1 LSQVVGAGAVPWYDP
16 GTTGQ
21 DIERSKPMKNAIC
34 AATLLLGL
42 AAGTANAQVLVL
54 GGGIAED
61 CYEAA
66 KFETVS
72 PRKGAEICT
81 RAIEL
86 EAMKP
91 SNRAA
96 TFTNRGVLQMR
107 AGLYEKALSDYA
119 TAKRI
124 RPDTG
129 ETYLN
134 EGAALIFLERYDEAL
149 QSLDQAIALGSKDLH
164 AAYYNRALAKEKLND
179 VEGAYYDFRRA
190 LELKPDWDLA
200 EWQLSRF
207 EISTN

>member
-1 LSQVVGAGAVPWYDP
+1 
-16 GTTGQ
+16 
-21 DIERSKPMKNAIC
+21 MKNAIC

-129 ETYLN
+129 ETFEYLMEHFGKN
-134 EGAALIFLERYDEAL
+134 
-149 QSLDQAIALGSKDLH
+149 QAIEKIVTCSVFVRRSSSFVPNYFHKDIVGKDWVVFPWEKTPSK
-164 AAYYNRALAKEKLND
+164 
-179 VEGAYYDFRRA
+179 
-190 LELKPDWDLA
+190 
-200 EWQLSRF
+200 
-207 EISTN
+207 